1 MDFEMS
7 ETVEKAFRLLEL
19 LSTYDGPVRMG
30 GLSRAAN
37 MNKSTT
43 HRMLEVMSQMGYVAQ
58 SEPNGP
64 YRLTTKMW
72 EIGVR
77 AFQRSDLRAVARPF
91 LEGLVERSGE
101 TAILTRRDGSE
112 VVIVEKVDC
121 AQHLQAIAPLGS
133 RSPIHA
139 SSFGKAFL
147 MMENPDRLTSLS
159 ESLTRFTDRTI
170 TDIGAFKANLAKAR
184 ADGVGVGVDE
194 YREGIS
200 GVAAPVIGT
209 DGATYGAI
217 GVSLPTVRMTPET
230 LPKLVSS
237 VSDIAK
243 RFSEQIG
250 YSGSAWPPPCAASET
265 DPPQPSSRG
274 AGRRERH
281 RPIAGQRPL
290 GDDRVRHAARKAPE
304 LG

>member
-1 MDFEMS
+1 MGMDCEMS
-7 ETVEKAFRLLEL
+7 ETVEKAFRVLEL

-43 HRMLEVMSQMGYVAQ
+43 HRMLEVLSQMGYVAQ
-58 SEPNGP
+58 FEPNGP
-64 YRLTTKMW
+64 YMLTTKMW

-77 AFQRSDLRAVARPF
+77 AFQRSDLRVVARPY
-91 LEGLVERSGE
+91 LEELVKRSNE

-112 VVIVEKVDC
+112 VIIVEKVDC

-147 MMENPDRLTSLS
+147 MMEKSDRLASLS
-159 ESLTRFTDRTI
+159 SSLTRFTDRTI
-170 TDIGAFKANLAKAR
+170 TDIAALKTNLAKAR
-184 ADGVGVGVDE
+184 VEGVGVGVDE
-194 YREGIS
+194 YREGVS

-209 DGATYGAI
+209 DGDAYGAI
-217 GVSLPTVRMTPET
+217 GVSLPTFRLTPEA
-230 LPKLVSS
+230 LPNLISS
-237 VSDIAK
+237 VSDIAR

-250 YSGSAWPPPCAASET
+250 YSQSVWPPRCPAGDA
-265 DPPQPSSRG
+265 DP
-274 AGRRERH
+274 
-281 RPIAGQRPL
+281 
-290 GDDRVRHAARKAPE
+290 
-304 LG
+304 